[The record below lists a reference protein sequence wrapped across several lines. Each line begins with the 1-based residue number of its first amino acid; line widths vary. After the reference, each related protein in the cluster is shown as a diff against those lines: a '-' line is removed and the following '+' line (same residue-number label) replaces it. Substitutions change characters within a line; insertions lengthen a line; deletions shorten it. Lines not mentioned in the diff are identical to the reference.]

1 MAAVQT
7 YSHGTLNNNW
17 AEDRQQPAEA
27 LAATG
32 NTRIVRSYESDIAYI
47 GERYDVLN
55 RISRMPPR
63 VSYATPDDGFRE
75 RDCTSQLDFI
85 PPATRKEFVS
95 KPPAFP
101 WLITT
106 ESVPEVSH
114 DERRPIP
121 GNKRGFGAVLQR
133 HEETHEQRF
142 FATTTAHFYGEGGP
156 RVQPFSARGPL
167 RQTVVS
173 AEAIRATGALLPAG
187 VSTEHEE
194 NRQQGVKVGC
204 LCGEKYSEAT
214 DPALDSK
221 TQRAWLYQADPSLS
235 NVHLGG
241 QRRNKVKGVDNS
253 LSLPLGDGA
262 MSKIRSDLK
271 DRQGRLYR
279 TATHITKGLSKRPG
293 VSVFEDG

>member
-32 NTRIVRSYESDIAYI
+32 LTRFTRSYESDIAYI
-47 GERYDVLN
+47 GDRYDVLN

-85 PPATRKEFVS
+85 PPATRKEFVA

-156 RVQPFSARGPL
+156 RSARGPL
-167 RQTVVS
+167 CSKTVVNP
-173 AEAIRATGALLPAG
+173 EALRPAG

-204 LCGEKYSEAT
+204 LCGEKYSEAM

-241 QRRNKVKGVDNS
+241 QRRNKVKGGVDNA

-262 MSKIRSDLK
+262 MSKIRNDLK

-279 TATHITKGLSKRPG
+279 TATHITKGMSKRPG
-293 VSVFEDG
+293 VCVFEDG